1 MRFLTYF
8 FFAATCVID
17 QNVAQT
23 FSNKSYSLPLQQQYT
38 VVMQYIPKDARVK
51 GTERQTVEKQVQEQL
66 ENYVVLARQVSNQQ
80 KEIILNFNHPKSEGK
95 TVEIQMKPNQGQFSA
110 SNPAAQVQVDGQQM
124 KFDDQHIADLYNGF
138 VEIYALPNGEVKVE
152 IKDAFYLIFDGK
164 RVKLTATSGKLRDSI
179 YGLCG
184 RFSKDQYEDFTVPT
198 KCVVRTPEQFVES
211 YQIGSQ
217 KQRHQRSEKAQSECI
232 AKVLPLYADVISDS
246 DVGRSE
252 WSPKKLG
259 TQLRPRYVEENGEI
273 CFTIRPVPVCNGSA
287 KKTVTKNIAVHC
299 IQGTKTAYYLK
310 SQIDQGGNP
319 DFSRKSETKTVRME
333 VPQQCS

>member
-1 MRFLTYF
+1 
-8 FFAATCVID
+8 
-17 QNVAQT
+17 
-23 FSNKSYSLPLQQQYT
+23 
-38 VVMQYIPKDARVK
+38 MQYIPKDARVK
-51 GTERQTVEKQVQEQL
+51 GTERQTVEKQIQEQL

-80 KEIILNFNHPKSEGK
+80 KEIRLNFNHPKSQGK

-110 SNPAAQVQVDGQQM
+110 SNPAAQVQVDGQEM

-184 RFSKDQYEDFTVPT
+184 RFSKDQYEDFTVPS

-211 YQIGSQ
+211 YQIESQ
-217 KQRHQRSEKAQSECI
+217 KQRHQRSEKSQSECI

-246 DVGRSE
+246 DVDRSG
-252 WSPKKLG
+252 WTNQNRG
-259 TQLRPRYVEENGEI
+259 TQLRPRYVEDNGEI

-333 VPQQCS
+333 VPQQCN

>member
-1 MRFLTYF
+1 MLNVI

-23 FSNKSYSLPLQQQYT
+23 FSNKSYSLPSQQQDT

-51 GTERQTVEKQVQEQL
+51 GTERQTVEKQIQEQL
-66 ENYVVLARQVSNQQ
+66 ENYVVIARQVSNQQ
-80 KEIILNFNHPKSEGK
+80 KEIILNFNHPKTQGK
-95 TVEIQMKPNQGQFSA
+95 TVEIQMKPTQGQFSA
-110 SNPAAQVQVDGQQM
+110 SNPAAQVLVDGQQTQ
-124 KFDDQHIADLYNGF
+124 FDDKKIADLYNGF

-152 IKDAFYLIFDGK
+152 IKDAFYLIFDGQ
-164 RVKLTATSGKLRDSI
+164 RVKLTATNGKLRDSI

-184 RFSKDQYEDFTVPT
+184 RFSKDQYEDFTVPA

-211 YQIGSQ
+211 YQVASQ
-217 KQRHQRSEKAQSECI
+217 KQRHQRSGKAQNECI

-246 DVGRSE
+246 DVGRSQ
-252 WSPKKLG
+252 WSQKHHSSG
-259 TQLRPRYVEENGEI
+259 TQLRPRYVEENGEL
-273 CFTIRPVPVCNGSA
+273 CFTIRPLPVCNGSA

-319 DFSRKSETKTVRME
+319 DFSRKSETRTVRME
-333 VPQQCS
+333 VPQECN